1 MNLGESFSAGLDEAV
16 QHRGRT
22 VLSLIG
28 LTLGTASIVAT
39 LALFGGSKKRTEDFL
54 AEVGG
59 AGTVIVRNDLGGK
72 VNLTPREAASPQLTY
87 RDVEALRAEAP
98 SLRHVSAARF
108 WQLRYEGPRNR
119 YRGSAVAA
127 VPDYAA
133 INDIAPSHGR
143 YLSELDLRHRTSVV
157 VLGSAY
163 ADSLFGSADAAL
175 GRDLTI
181 GGERFTVVGVLKKEE
196 FYFAAWE
203 DNAFEYRNQ
212 RAYIPLTTALKRF
225 AADDRVDILTLEAIT
240 PFHLE
245 QAEAEVTDV
254 LLRRHRVKDFSFDRS
269 VSDVEEGLQFFYLFD
284 AIFLLVGII
293 SLTTGGI
300 VIANILLAS
309 VVERIREVG
318 TRMALGASGLDIFL
332 HFLVQSLVITVAGG
346 LVGAG
351 IGTAL
356 TSTVEHFMQFPA
368 YVTPQIFVAAVLT
381 AAFVGIVAG
390 VFPALRAARLDP
402 VEALRYG

>member
-1 MNLGESFSAGLDEAV
+1 MNLGESFSASFDEAL

-98 SLRHVSAARF
+98 SLRYVSGARF

-119 YRGSAVAA
+119 YRGNVVAA

-143 YLSELDLRHRTSVV
+143 YLSDLDLRHRTNIV
-157 VLGSAY
+157 VLGSGY
-163 ADSLFGSADAAL
+163 ADSLFGSADAAM
-175 GRDLTI
+175 DQHLTI

-225 AADDRVDILTLEAIT
+225 AADDKVDWLTLEALT

-293 SLTTGGI
+293 SLSTGGI

-309 VVERIREVG
+309 VVERIREIG

-332 HFLVQSLVITVAGG
+332 HFLVQSLVITVTGG

-368 YVTPQIFVAAVLT
+368 YVTPEIFAAAVLT
-381 AAFVGIVAG
+381 SAFVGIVAG
-390 VFPALRAARLDP
+390 VFPALRASRLDP

>member
-1 MNLGESFSAGLDEAV
+1 MNLGESFSASFDEAL

-98 SLRHVSAARF
+98 SLRYVSGARF

-119 YRGSAVAA
+119 YSGNVVAA

-143 YLSELDLRHRTSVV
+143 YLSDLDLRHRTNIV
-157 VLGSAY
+157 VLGSGY
-163 ADSLFGSADAAL
+163 ADSLFGSADAAM
-175 GRDLTI
+175 DQHLTI
-181 GGERFTVVGVLKKEE
+181 GGERFTVVGVLEKEE

-225 AADDRVDILTLEAIT
+225 ADDDKVDWLTLEALT

-293 SLTTGGI
+293 SLSTGGI

-309 VVERIREVG
+309 VVERIREIG

-332 HFLVQSLVITVAGG
+332 HFLVQSLVITVTGG

-368 YVTPQIFVAAVLT
+368 YVTPEIFAAAVLT
-381 AAFVGIVAG
+381 SAFVGIVAG
-390 VFPALRAARLDP
+390 VFPALRASRLDP

>member
-1 MNLGESFSAGLDEAV
+1 MNLAESIAAGLDEAV
-16 QHRGRT
+16 EHRGRT
-22 VLSLIG
+22 LLSLIG

-87 RDVEALRAEAP
+87 RDVEALRDGAG
-98 SLRHVSAARF
+98 SLRHVSAARH
-108 WQLRYEGPRNR
+108 WRLRYEGPRR
-119 YRGSAVAA
+119 AFEGSVVAA

-133 INDIAPSHGR
+133 INDIEPSHGR
-143 YLSELDLRHRTSVV
+143 YLTDLDLRHRTGVV

-163 ADSLFGSADAAL
+163 ADSLFGSAEAAM
-175 GRDLTI
+175 GRDLRI
-181 GGERFTVVGVLKKEE
+181 GGERFTVVGVLRREE

-203 DNAFEYRNQ
+203 SNAFEYRNQ
-212 RAYIPLTTALKRF
+212 RAYIALTTALKRF
-225 AADDRVDILTLEAIT
+225 AADDRVDWLTLKAVT
-240 PFHLE
+240 PFHLV

-269 VSDVEEGLQFFYLFD
+269 ASDVEEGLQFFYLFN
-284 AIFLLVGII
+284 AIFLLVGVI

-309 VVERIREVG
+309 VVERIREIG
-318 TRMALGASGLDIFL
+318 TRMALGASAFDIFL
-332 HFLVQSLVITVAGG
+332 HFLVQSLVITAAGG

-356 TSTVEHFMQFPA
+356 TSTVERFMNFPA
-368 YVTPQIFVAAVLT
+368 YMTPAIFGAAVMT
-381 AAFVGIVAG
+381 AAFVGLVAG
-390 VFPALRAARLDP
+390 VFPAVRAARLDP